1 MMMVV
6 IAIHTLSALMM
17 AGVIWF
23 VQLVH
28 YPLFDRVG
36 EREFGC
42 FEREHVRRTTWI
54 VAPLMIAEASSAI
67 GLVLLFWSSPYR
79 GLLLLGL
86 LLLVVIWASTAFIQ
100 VPCHRK
106 LNKGLDLSVVQRL
119 VWTNWIRTTAWTAR
133 GFLAILIMQVIQ
145 P

>member
-1 MMMVV
+1 MMMVF
-6 IAIHTLSALMM
+6 IAIHTLSTLMM
-17 AGVIWF
+17 VGVIWF

-28 YPLFDRVG
+28 YPLFVYVG

-54 VAPLMIAEASSAI
+54 VAPLMIAEAATAI
-67 GLVLLFWSSPYR
+67 GLLLFSWGSQYR
-79 GLLLLGL
+79 GVMLLGL

-100 VPCHRK
+100 VPCHKK
-106 LNKGLDLSVVQRL
+106 LNKGLDLSAAHRL
-119 VWTNWIRTTAWTAR
+119 VRTNWIRTVAWTAR
-133 GFLAILIMQVIQ
+133 GLLAILIARAIQ